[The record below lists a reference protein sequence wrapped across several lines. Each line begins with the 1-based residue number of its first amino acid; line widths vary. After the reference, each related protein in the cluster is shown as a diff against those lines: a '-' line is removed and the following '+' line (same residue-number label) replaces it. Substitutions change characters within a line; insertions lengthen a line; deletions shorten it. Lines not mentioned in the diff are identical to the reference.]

1 MFLFLRGP
9 QLFGIIYHIK
19 KCLLLSL
26 LYHIMQK
33 PKHFF
38 QINVLKVIN
47 IMKGKLKIKCK
58 NTNIISAHFP
68 SNDTN
73 FQDGANCLHF

>member
-1 MFLFLRGP
+1 
-9 QLFGIIYHIK
+9 
-19 KCLLLSL
+19 
-26 LYHIMQK
+26 MQK
-33 PKHFF
+33 PTHFF

-58 NTNIISAHFP
+58 NTNIISARFP

-73 FQDGANCLHF
+73 FQDEANCLHF